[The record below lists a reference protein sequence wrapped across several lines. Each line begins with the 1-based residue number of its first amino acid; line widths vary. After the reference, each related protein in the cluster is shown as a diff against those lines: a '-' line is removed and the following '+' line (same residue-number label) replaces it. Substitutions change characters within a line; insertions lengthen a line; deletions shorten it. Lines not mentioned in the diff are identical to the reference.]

1 MVTPIL
7 PLTLTDVE
15 MRRGG
20 RRILGPVSLTL
31 TLTAAGAGAGAGI
44 TILMG
49 PNGSG
54 KTSLLRVMH
63 GLEPVNHGTVD
74 WQGGPQAVRARQ
86 AFVFQ
91 TPILMRRKVVD
102 CISYPLRLDGVPRKD
117 ARARAAEMAAA
128 VGLTDALDKPS
139 LVLSGGEKQKL
150 AMARALIR
158 KPDVLFLDEPCA
170 NLDGRSTREIEA
182 ILTHAR
188 DTGTRI
194 VMSTHDIGQARRLA
208 DEVWFLYGGVVV
220 EAAPSAAFFEAPRS
234 LHVAAYLKGDLLP

>member
-7 PLTLTDVE
+7 PLKLRDVE
-15 MRRGG
+15 LRRGG
-20 RRILGPVSLTL
+20 RRILGPLSLTV
-31 TLTAAGAGAGAGI
+31 AGTGI

-63 GLEPVNHGTVD
+63 GLERVNRGQVT
-74 WQGGPQAVRARQ
+74 WQGDAGAARTRQ

-91 TPILMRRKVVD
+91 TPILMRRRVVD
-102 CISYPLRLDGVPRKD
+102 CIAYPLLLDGVPRKV
-117 ARARAAEMAAA
+117 ARARAAEVAEA
-128 VGLTDALDKPS
+128 VGLSGALDKPS

-150 AMARALIR
+150 ALARALIR
-158 KPDVLFLDEPCA
+158 APDVLFLDEPCA

-182 ILTHAR
+182 ILTRAR
-188 DTGTRI
+188 DAGTRI

-208 DEVWFLYGGVVV
+208 DEVWFLHDGVLRDS
-220 EAAPSAAFFEAPRS
+220 ALSAAFFEAPQS
-234 LHVAAYLKGDLLP
+234 AEAAAYLKGDLLL

>member
-15 MRRGG
+15 LRRGG

-31 TLTAAGAGAGAGI
+31 GGPGI
-44 TILMG
+44 TIVMG

-63 GLEPVNHGTVD
+63 GLDRVSRGQVT
-74 WQGGPQAVRARQ
+74 WQRDAAEVRARQ

-91 TPILMRRKVVD
+91 TPILMRRRVVD
-102 CISYPLRLDGVPRKD
+102 CIAYPLRLDGVGRGT
-117 ARARAAEMAAA
+117 ARARAAVLAAM
-128 VGLTDALDKPS
+128 VGLADALDKPS

-150 AMARALIR
+150 ALARALIR
-158 KPDVLFLDEPCA
+158 GPEVLFLDEPCA
-170 NLDGRSTREIEA
+170 NLDGRSTRDIEA
-182 ILTHAR
+182 ILTRAR
-188 DTGTRI
+188 DSGTRI

-208 DEVWFLYGGVVV
+208 DEVLFLHHGLLCD
-220 EAAPSAAFFEAPRS
+220 SALSIEFFETPRPTEA
-234 LHVAAYLKGDLLP
+234 AAYLKGELLP